1 MSTYL
6 LLDVGVARYMT
17 THGWASPP
25 CSPQEPGSGC
35 AGTGPWASTTEG
47 LRPCVLLAVELDDQL
62 FLDLRVD
69 HLAGRQRVHKDL
81 HLAGDRLQP
90 RRNGPAARLG
100 VGDHERRHLARL
112 LADLDDVVLAHPA
125 GRDVDL
131 LAVDQEVAVLDQL
144 AAGGNA
150 ASAFDFGGEFAKFL
164 EFNAWM
170 RERMLANDPRTRDI
184 RSMIHTLDGATVHRI
199 DRTGKQSD
207 SGDSTHLTHTHFS
220 FFRDSLG
227 RRDKEDNFLGLLKE
241 FFEGSEDDMPFATAP
256 EELPTGKNVVKSYS
270 IPPVNSGGIP
280 WGDAFLSVWADL
292 FGGQAAFRLA
302 VGDGKGFNVIGERIT
317 LESGKLFNLPLA
329 KGVRGL
335 S

>member
-144 AAGGNA
+144 AGHVPGLGVPGPVDHVVQPRLEDLQQYLTGLARLGHGLLVVPA
-150 ASAFDFGGEFAKFL
+150 ALLLPQLQE
-164 EFNAWM
+164 
-170 RERMLANDPRTRDI
+170 
-184 RSMIHTLDGATVHRI
+184 V
-199 DRTGKQSD
+199 
-207 SGDSTHLTHTHFS
+207 
-220 FFRDSLG
+220 
-227 RRDKEDNFLGLLKE
+227 LGLLR
-241 FFEGSEDDMPFATAP
+241 ATAAVLAGREGTRVERALRP
-256 EELPTGKNVVKSYS
+256 VALAGLEEQLDLLAPATAAVGTCVTSHLYLPLR
-270 IPPVNSGGIP
+270 P
-280 WGDAFLSVWADL
+280 GDASAD
-292 FGGQAAFRLA
+292 GNRCAAA
-302 VGDGKGFNVIGERIT
+302 
-317 LESGKLFNLPLA
+317 A
-329 KGVRGL
+329 
-335 S
+335 